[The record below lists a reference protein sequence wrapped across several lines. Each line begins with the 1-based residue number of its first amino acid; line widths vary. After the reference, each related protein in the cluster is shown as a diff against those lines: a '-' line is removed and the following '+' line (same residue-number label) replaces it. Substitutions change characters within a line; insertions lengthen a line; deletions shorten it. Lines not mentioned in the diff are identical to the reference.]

1 MNYPKLLPVGSQR
14 QRFHSWHSLLL
25 LTNSLE
31 ETGASQPPSPTLAT
45 VEKSFA
51 SSHAWPSRDILGYSL
66 EPFALINTNSNAL
79 YDLQSTFVY
88 MVLLSL
94 TVALSWSG

>member
-1 MNYPKLLPVGSQR
+1 MTPVGVES
-14 QRFHSWHSLLL
+14 HSCSLGV
-25 LTNSLE
+25 LE
-31 ETGASQPPSPTLAT
+31 KTQWLRGDSWKSPRK
-45 VEKSFA
+45 VI
-51 SSHAWPSRDILGYSL
+51 D
-66 EPFALINTNSNAL
+66 PFALINTNSNAL